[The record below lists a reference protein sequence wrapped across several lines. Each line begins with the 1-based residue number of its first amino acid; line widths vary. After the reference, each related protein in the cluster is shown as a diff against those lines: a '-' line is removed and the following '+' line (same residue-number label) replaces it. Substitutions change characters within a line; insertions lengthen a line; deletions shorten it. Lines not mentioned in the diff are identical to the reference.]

1 MKVFR
6 LLAILSL
13 IPLLLNSCKDDEP
26 QYLGEFRL
34 GAEGE
39 SYIKF
44 EPGSYWVYENDK
56 TGERDSVVMDY
67 YYSEMRH
74 FKGVEREYYREHIAF
89 KWRINESGSYTHIT
103 GHPFVDLTPNSTWEE
118 TVRRWSFISSPEA
131 SSSSTMIWV
140 PVSFETGGGV
150 SGQLTRRTIIHDSLL
165 VAGEWYHDVAVFEVD
180 NDWIWNTF
188 NTNHTK
194 YYWAKNVG
202 LIRRV
207 LLEENSIV
215 ELESFN
221 LIKYQVTQ

>member
-1 MKVFR
+1 MFR

-74 FKGVEREYYREHIAF
+74 FKGLEREYYREHIEFTWLAS
-89 KWRINESGSYTHIT
+89 SGTYNFNSLH
-103 GHPFVDLTPNSTWEE
+103 GFPDLTPEADFQRGLKHWSIPCRKQVVGQSAIMHMPPTYNS
-118 TVRRWSFISSPEA
+118 
-131 SSSSTMIWV
+131 
-140 PVSFETGGGV
+140 GGGV
-150 SGQLTRRTIIHDSLL
+150 SGQISLLSMVHDSLL